1 MCIEIPLSLETIHL
15 ETIRVPT
22 AMPFPA
28 PDRRDCIRIA
38 SFAILLQ
45 EFHYGGGDRLAQVET
60 IIAIYIIHAGV
71 VDITREWDR

>member
-1 MCIEIPLSLETIHL
+1 
-15 ETIRVPT
+15 
-22 AMPFPA
+22 MPFPA